1 MSRSKKSRK
10 PGGAPTAK
18 PKLSKQELEKVEKR
32 SRKTTGKVAG
42 NRQKEAQPDQTENN
56 QKNANKDPRLGN
68 KTPIVLGKII
78 TKAEKAKV
86 EKAKQVKAKQNSD
99 KSAPIAS
106 VRFVE
111 NIDVE
116 LSEAQEIAKKALT
129 PEQELDAIEQ
139 DETLQTI
146 LAKQEDDIA
155 LTEEEVNYYN
165 DMMDRHQ
172 ALSAELGLDDE
183 DDADDSDES
192 NGSDNEDDLW
202 DKLDSPNFSDFEDK
216 E

>member
-32 SRKTTGKVAG
+32 TRKTTGKVAG
-42 NRQKEAQPDQTENN
+42 NRQKEAVQEKAGNN
-56 QKNANKDPRLGN
+56 QQGAKKDPRLGN
-68 KTPIVLGKII
+68 KTPIALGKIVA
-78 TKAEKAKV
+78 KAEKSKQEKV
-86 EKAKQVKAKQNSD
+86 KQNTA
-99 KSAPIAS
+99 KSAEIAA

-111 NIDVE
+111 PVITDSANTLSSE
-116 LSEAQEIAKKALT
+116 LS
-129 PEQELDAIEQ
+129 PEQQLDAIEQ
-139 DETLQTI
+139 DEMLQNI

-172 ALSAELGLDDE
+172 ALSAELGLDEEGDE
-183 DDADDSDES
+183 VGDEANANNS
-192 NGSDNEDDLW
+192 EDDLW
-202 DKLDSPNFSDFEDK
+202 DKLDNNSLSDFADK

>member
-1 MSRSKKSRK
+1 MIRDTGCCHPRSILLGESNGG
-10 PGGAPTAK
+10 PGFSGP
-18 PKLSKQELEKVEKR
+18 
-32 SRKTTGKVAG
+32 
-42 NRQKEAQPDQTENN
+42 NQTVNN

-78 TKAEKAKV
+78 TRAEKDKAEKAKQA
-86 EKAKQVKAKQNSD
+86 KAKQKSEL
-99 KSAPIAS
+99 SAPIAS

-111 NIDVE
+111 NTDVE
-116 LSEAQEIAKKALT
+116 LAEAQEISVTALT

-146 LAKQEDDIA
+146 LAKQEDDVA

-172 ALSAELGLDDE
+172 ALSAELGLDEE
-183 DDADDSDES
+183 DDEASESEESKDS
-192 NGSDNEDDLW
+192 GSEDDLW
-202 DKLDSPNFSDFEDK
+202 DKLDSSDLSDFEDK

>member
-18 PKLSKQELEKVEKR
+18 PKLSKQELETVEKR
-32 SRKTTGKVAG
+32 TRKTTGKVAG

-56 QKNANKDPRLGN
+56 QKGANKDPRLGN
-68 KTPIVLGKII
+68 KTPIVLGKLI
-78 TKAEKAKV
+78 TKAEKDKV
-86 EKAKQVKAKQNSD
+86 EKAKQAKAKQKSL

-111 NIDVE
+111 NTDVE
-116 LSEAQEIAKKALT
+116 LSEKQEIFPAVLT

-172 ALSAELGLDDE
+172 ALSGELGFDE
-183 DDADDSDES
+183 EDESDDSDELT
-192 NGSDNEDDLW
+192 GSGSEDDLW
-202 DKLDSPNFSDFEDK
+202 DKLDSHNLSDFKGK

>member
-32 SRKTTGKVAG
+32 TRKTTGKVAG
-42 NRQKEAQPDQTENN
+42 NRQKEAMPEQTDNN
-56 QKNANKDPRLGN
+56 QQGGNKDPRLGN

-78 TKAEKAKV
+78 TKAEKAKA
-86 EKAKQVKAKQNSD
+86 EKSKQAKAKQDSQ
-99 KSAPIAS
+99 KSAPIAA

-111 NIDVE
+111 NTVVENTKVE
-116 LSEAQEIAKKALT
+116 LSA
-129 PEQELDAIEQ
+129 EQELDAIEQ
-139 DETLQTI
+139 DELLQSI

-155 LTEEEVNYYN
+155 LTEQEVDYYN
-165 DMMDRHQ
+165 EKMERHQ
-172 ALSAELGLDDE
+172 ALSAELGLDEDE
-183 DDADDSDES
+183 DASDES
-192 NGSDNEDDLW
+192 NSSDSEDDLW
-202 DKLDSPNFSDFEDK
+202 DKLDRPNFSDFEKK

>member
-32 SRKTTGKVAG
+32 TRKTTGKVAG
-42 NRQKEAQPDQTENN
+42 NRQKEAVQQRTGNN
-56 QKNANKDPRLGN
+56 QQSANKDPRLGN
-68 KTPIVLGKII
+68 KTPIALGKIVA
-78 TKAEKAKV
+78 KAEKSKQEKV
-86 EKAKQVKAKQNSD
+86 KQNTA
-99 KSAPIAS
+99 KSAEIAA

-111 NIDVE
+111 PVITDSANTLSSE
-116 LSEAQEIAKKALT
+116 LS
-129 PEQELDAIEQ
+129 PEQQLDAIEQ
-139 DETLQTI
+139 DEMLQNI

-172 ALSAELGLDDE
+172 ALSAELGLDEEGDE
-183 DDADDSDES
+183 VGDEANANNS
-192 NGSDNEDDLW
+192 EDDLW
-202 DKLDSPNFSDFEDK
+202 DKLDNNSLSDFADK